1 MKMNKFFMLG
11 LAGLA
16 FAACSNEEEVG
27 NQFPEGT
34 GAVTVKIVSPAMTK
48 TVEEATDEADGE
60 TIPVKGDVTITLE
73 AESGDQTIN
82 LKADEL
88 AAIPEAKVTFWNVT
102 SPTKVTV
109 SMNGG
114 KDSYTGVAPTA
125 FSAYSSDPAS
135 IPAYGET
142 EAITLTADTGKPNLN
157 NDNDGTG
164 DKSEQGATDD
174 DKDKTYQLY
183 AASVQLAI
191 PVARLEVSGIQHIT
205 GEHTAGTEG
214 NCAYSELDIAGV
226 YLDNVYATGN
236 NVVYANGAFPCV
248 SGIDP
253 TDYSFAGAPDTGTG
267 GRAILKDDA
276 VSTDFL
282 TEDGIWPETGKAYC
296 YYFFGAKDT
305 ENLPKFKIYFDK
317 STAKDSSKP
326 LPAPRYAMITKYL
339 KDGAEIKEFTPG
351 HIYRITSAKLSDEN
365 IIGDEGGNTL
375 YGVEVTVTEA
385 VWTVET
391 ITAEWAH

>member
-1 MKMNKFFMLG
+1 MNKFFMLG

-48 TVEEATDEADGE
+48 AVEDATDVE
-60 TIPVKGDVTITLE
+60 TITVTGDVTIILD
-73 AESGDQTIN
+73 AESGKQTIN
-82 LKADEL
+82 LKAAEL
-88 AAIPEAKVTFWNVT
+88 AAIPDAKVTFWNVT
-102 SPTKVTV
+102 NPTKVTV
-109 SMNGG
+109 SMNEG
-114 KDSYTGVAPTA
+114 KNSYAEDEPTDFSGNPAP
-125 FSAYSSDPAS
+125 

-142 EAITLTADTGKPNLN
+142 STITLTADTGKPNLD

-164 DKSEQGATDD
+164 NKSEQGAEDGD
-174 DKDKTYQLY
+174 EDKTYQLY
-183 AASVQLAI
+183 EASVQLAI

-276 VSTDFL
+276 VPTDFL

>member
-48 TVEEATDEADGE
+48 AVEDATDVE
-60 TIPVKGDVTITLE
+60 TITVTGDVTIILD
-73 AESGDQTIN
+73 AESGKQTIN
-82 LKADEL
+82 LKAAEL
-88 AAIPEAKVTFWNVT
+88 AAIPDAKVTFWNVT
-102 SPTKVTV
+102 NPTKVTV

-114 KDSYTGVAPTA
+114 KNSYAKDEPTD
-125 FSAYSSDPAS
+125 FSGNPAS

-142 EAITLTADTGKPNLN
+142 STITLTADTGKPNLD

-164 DKSEQGATDD
+164 NKSEQGAEDGD
-174 DKDKTYQLY
+174 EDKTYQLY
-183 AASVQLAI
+183 EASVQLAI

-276 VSTDFL
+276 VPTDFL